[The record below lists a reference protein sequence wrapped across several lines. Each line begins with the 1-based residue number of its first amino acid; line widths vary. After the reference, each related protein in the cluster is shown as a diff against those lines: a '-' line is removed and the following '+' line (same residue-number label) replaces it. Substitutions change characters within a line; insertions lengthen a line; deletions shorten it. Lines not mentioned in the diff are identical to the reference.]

1 MSINEVVEKL
11 SIERQAIILKFAL
24 DMLSAQQAE
33 DFDYYS
39 PNDIV
44 AIKLAEDEIRRGDCV
59 SFASADELSARFS
72 VV

>member
-59 SFASADELSARFS
+59 SFASADELSARFR